1 MSSGSENGRVSV
13 LLADDHQIV
22 RDGLRMLLEAG
33 GHIKVV
39 AEAED
44 GRTAVRRSRDV
55 SPDVVVMDI
64 AMPNLSG
71 IEATRQI
78 RRDCPD
84 TEVVILSMYGTSEY
98 VFRALEAGAKG
109 YVLKRSAGRELEE
122 AVQSAHV
129 GRRFLSRRATESLV
143 DVVLRH
149 KKALSGEGPL
159 EKLSE
164 REREVLQ
171 LLVEGKSGAEIA
183 RTLFLAESTVQT
195 YRGRIMEKLE
205 IHDLPGLV
213 RFAILHGLTPLE

>member
-1 MSSGSENGRVSV
+1 MPSGSENGKVSV
-13 LLADDHQIV
+13 LLADDHKIV

-39 AEAED
+39 AEAGD
-44 GRTAVRRSRDV
+44 GRTAVRRSRDA

-64 AMPNLSG
+64 AMPDLNG

-78 RRDCPD
+78 RRECPD

-109 YVLKRSAGRELEE
+109 YVLKRSAGRELED
-122 AVQSAHV
+122 AVQSAHI

-143 DVVLRH
+143 DGVLRQRTV
-149 KKALSGEGPL
+149 SGESPL

-171 LLVEGKSGAEIA
+171 LLVEGKSGAAIA

-213 RFAILHGLTPLE
+213 RFAILHGLTTLE

>member
-1 MSSGSENGRVSV
+1 MPAGSKNGKVSV
-13 LLADDHQIV
+13 VLADDHEIV
-22 RDGLRMLLEAG
+22 RNGLRLLLEAA
-33 GHIKVV
+33 GHVKVV
-39 AEAED
+39 GEAED

-64 AMPNLSG
+64 AMPDLNG

-78 RRDCPD
+78 RRECPD

-109 YVLKRSAGRELEE
+109 YVLKRAAGRELEA
-122 AVQSAHV
+122 AVRSAHT
-129 GRRFLSRRATESLV
+129 GRRFLSRRATELLV
-143 DVVLRH
+143 DGVLRQ
-149 KKALSGEGPL
+149 KKALSGESPL

>member
-1 MSSGSENGRVSV
+1 MPAGSENGRVSV

-22 RDGLRMLLEAG
+22 RDGLRMLLESG

-39 AEAED
+39 AEAD
-44 GRTAVRRSRDV
+44 NGRTAVRRSRDV

-64 AMPNLSG
+64 AMPDLNG

-78 RRDCPD
+78 GRECPD

-109 YVLKRSAGRELEE
+109 YVLKRSAGRELED
-122 AVQSAHV
+122 AVRSAHT
-129 GRRFLSRRATESLV
+129 GRRFLSRRATELLV
-143 DVVLRH
+143 DGVLRQ
-149 KKALSGEGPL
+149 KKALSGESPL